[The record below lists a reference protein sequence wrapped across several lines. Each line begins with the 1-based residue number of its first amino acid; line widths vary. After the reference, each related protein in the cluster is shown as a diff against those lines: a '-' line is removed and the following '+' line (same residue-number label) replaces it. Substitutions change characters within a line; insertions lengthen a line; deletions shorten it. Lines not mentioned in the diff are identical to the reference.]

1 MELRAL
7 RPKANWSLASVA
19 PGHSAR
25 MLTHI
30 NDSAN
35 RGGAMLPAAGD
46 SASLTGIGVVAKG
59 MPGASA
65 IAVYGYPL
73 LDATPS
79 QR

>member
-1 MELRAL
+1 
-7 RPKANWSLASVA
+7 
-19 PGHSAR
+19 
-25 MLTHI
+25 
-30 NDSAN
+30 
-35 RGGAMLPAAGD
+35 MLPAAGD